1 MSKSTKPVRK
11 VVIPVAGL
19 GTRVLPATKSIP
31 KELLTVVDRPLI
43 DYVVH
48 EAYEAGIDRVVLVTG
63 RGKGAIEDYFDHAFE
78 LEATLRGKGKSDVLA
93 MIEAGVPAAGAISY
107 TRQQAPLG
115 LGHAVW
121 CARDLVGPEPFAVAL
136 PDEISA
142 ESPGFLKQL
151 VDAYNEV
158 GGNLVAVE
166 EVPNADTA
174 RYGVIAPRS
183 APKGAETKAGGAKGG
198 GLIEMTGMVE
208 KPAPADAPSNF
219 RIIGRYILQPEIFD
233 LLAAQEAGAG
243 GEIQLTDS
251 MNTLNTAQTFHAS
264 VCTTEI
270 HDCGSKL
277 GWLKANVDMALKSAE
292 FADDFQAY
300 LKGRLG

>member
-1 MSKSTKPVRK
+1 MSKKIRK

-43 DYVVH
+43 DYVVE
-48 EAYEAGIDRVVLVTG
+48 EARNAGIEHIVLVNG

-78 LEATLRGKGKSDVLA
+78 LEATLEAKSKTA
-93 MIEAGVPAAGAISY
+93 MLEDLKARLPRAGDISY

-121 CARDLVGPEPFAVAL
+121 CARDIIGNEPFAVSL
-136 PDEISA
+136 PDEIVPHN
-142 ESPGFLKQL
+142 PGFLRQM
-151 VDAYNEV
+151 VDAYENV

-166 EVPNADTA
+166 EVPKEDTQK
-174 RYGVIAPRS
+174 YGVIS
-183 APKGAETKAGGAKGG
+183 PKAQSGN
-198 GLIEMTGMVE
+198 LIEMSGMVE
-208 KPAPADAPSNF
+208 KPKPEDAPSNF
-219 RIIGRYILQPEIFD
+219 RIIGRYILQPDIFP
-233 LLAAQEAGAG
+233 LLEKQGAGAG

-251 MNTLNTAQTFHAS
+251 MNKLNEMQTFNACICEG
-264 VCTTEI
+264 VI

-277 GWLKANVDMALKSAE
+277 GWLQANLDLGLQSKEFGADFEE
-292 FADDFQAY
+292 FAKAR
-300 LKGRLG
+300 LK

>member
-1 MSKSTKPVRK
+1 MKPIRK

-43 DYVVH
+43 DYVVD
-48 EAYEAGIDRVVLVTG
+48 EARDAGIEQVILVTG

-78 LEATLRGKGKSDVLA
+78 LEATLKAKSKTAILEEVEST
-93 MIEAGVPAAGAISY
+93 IPKAGCVSY

-121 CARDLVGPEPFAVAL
+121 CARELVGDEPFAVSL
-136 PDEISA
+136 PDEIVSHR
-142 ESPGFLKQL
+142 PGFLRQM
-151 VDAYNEV
+151 VDAYASV

-166 EVPNADTA
+166 EVPNEDTA
-174 RYGVIAPRS
+174 KYGVIAPKNQS
-183 APKGAETKAGGAKGG
+183 GN
-198 GLIEMTGMVE
+198 LIEMTGMVE

-219 RIIGRYILQPEIFD
+219 RIIGRYILQPDIFA
-233 LLAAQEAGAG
+233 LLENQGAGAG

-251 MNTLNTAQTFHAS
+251 MNRLNGNQAFHAV
-264 VCTTEI
+264 VCDGGI
-270 HDCGSKL
+270 YDCGSKL
-277 GWLKANVDMALKSAE
+277 GFLQANAALGAAHPDLGPAFK
-292 FADDFQAY
+292 AY
-300 LKGRLG
+300 LKDLL